1 MRASAPAEYSKTT
14 MNQTNI
20 IAIRNS
26 NIDAAEAYKEGAF
39 FAEVDWQ
46 AARKDTRVSAL
57 AMPVAPGY
65 SSMADHCQTAWDFIR
80 QHVCPEWGRDEVRDA
95 VRTAFFVGYEDRA
108 TELAHAGE
116 AGYETLAEAGT
127 VADTD
132 GWILQSAPWEDAA
145 GADDKMLRA
154 LRALRLG
161 ATAWRARADASGE
174 AGHRWRAEQ
183 AEAFAESAIGD
194 VLAVC

>member
-1 MRASAPAEYSKTT
+1 

-26 NIDAAEAYKEGAF
+26 NIDAAVAYKEGAF
-39 FAEVDWQ
+39 FAEVGWH
-46 AARKDTRVSAL
+46 AARKDTRVPAP

-65 SSMADHCQTAWDFIR
+65 SSMADHCRTAWEFIR
-80 QHVCPEWGRDEVRDA
+80 QHVCPEWDHADA
-95 VRTAFFVGYEDRA
+95 KGAFFVGYEDRA
-108 TELAHAGE
+108 TELANAGE

-132 GWILQSAPWEDAA
+132 GWVLQSEPWEDAA
-145 GADDKMLRA
+145 GADDKILRA

-174 AGHRWRAEQ
+174 AGDRYRAEE
-183 AEAFAESAIGD
+183 AEALAESVIGD
-194 VLAVC
+194 MLAVC

>member
-1 MRASAPAEYSKTT
+1 MRASAPAEYRKTT

-20 IAIRNS
+20 IALRNS

-46 AARKDTRVSAL
+46 AARKDTPVPAL

-80 QHVCPEWGRDEVRDA
+80 QHVCPEWDHADA
-95 VRTAFFVGYEDRA
+95 KGAFFVGYEDRA
-108 TELAHAGE
+108 TELANAGE

-127 VADTD
+127 VADTE
-132 GWILQSAPWEDAA
+132 GWVLQSEPWEDKAD
-145 GADDKMLRA
+145 ADDKMLRA

-161 ATAWRARADASGE
+161 AAAWRGRAAASGE
-174 AGHRWRAEQ
+174 AGDRYRAE
-183 AEAFAESAIGD
+183 EAESLAESVIGD
-194 VLAVC
+194 VLAAC

>member
-1 MRASAPAEYSKTT
+1 MRASAPAEYRKMT

-26 NIDAAEAYKEGAF
+26 NIDAADAYKEGAF

-46 AARKDTRVSAL
+46 AARKDTPVPAR

-80 QHVCPEWGRDEVRDA
+80 QHVCPEWDHADA
-95 VRTAFFVGYEDRA
+95 KGAFFVGYEDRA
-108 TELAHAGE
+108 TELANAGE

-127 VADTD
+127 VADTE
-132 GWILQSAPWEDAA
+132 GWVLQSEPWEDAA

-174 AGHRWRAEQ
+174 VADRYRAED
-183 AEAFAESAIGD
+183 AEALAESAIGD

>member
-1 MRASAPAEYSKTT
+1 
-14 MNQTNI
+14 MNKTNI

-46 AARKDTRVSAL
+46 AARKDTPVPAL

-65 SSMADHCQTAWDFIR
+65 SSMADHCQTAWDFIS
-80 QHVCPEWGRDEVRDA
+80 QHVCPEWDHADA
-95 VRTAFFVGYEDRA
+95 KGAFFVGYEDRA
-108 TELAHAGE
+108 AELANAGE

-132 GWILQSAPWEDAA
+132 GWVLQSEPWQDAA
-145 GADDKMLRA
+145 DADDKMLRA

-161 ATAWRARADASGE
+161 AAAWQARADARR
-174 AGHRWRAEQ
+174 AADDRHRAAESAARAE
-183 AEAFAESAIGD
+183 FAIGD
-194 VLAVC
+194 VLAAH

>member
-1 MRASAPAEYSKTT
+1 

-39 FAEVDWQ
+39 FAETDWQ
-46 AARKDTRVSAL
+46 AARRDTPVPAR
-57 AMPVAPGY
+57 AMPVVPGY

-80 QHVCPEWGRDEVRDA
+80 QYVMPEWDCEDVKG
-95 VRTAFFVGYEDRA
+95 AFFVGYEDRA
-108 TELAHAGE
+108 TELANAGE

-132 GWILQSAPWEDAA
+132 GWVLQSEPWEDKAE
-145 GADDKMLRA
+145 ADDKMLRA
-154 LRALRLG
+154 LRAVRLG
-161 ATAWRARADASGE
+161 ATVWRARAEATGE
-174 AGHRWRAEQ
+174 AGDRYRAEE
-183 AEAFAESAIGD
+183 AEALAESVIGE
-194 VLAVC
+194 VLAAC